1 MGNLGMIAAVTALA
15 LVASTVGLIFL
26 MVLEATG
33 YYWYAAARRE
43 IIANLLKEFGI
54 FRESRVESLKR
65 FGKVVIKNTAFNISH
80 PFHLFPP
87 KDVDN
92 EFKDKVQHFLKWAEK
107 RPSSTAQSHC
117 IDSLAQLEKMTGI
130 TPKYDPFGEVYLSL
144 RDFCSE
150 IEEIKYADFVS
161 YDDVLNLIKEESILT
176 KYFWVKKRWQSGY
189 LLPQM
194 RDFIDYAG
202 RGTTIGLFIGFTI
215 ALILGDPFGLLI
227 TVISVVGAIIG
238 AISCLVRIDLAKNE
252 VNRLN
257 NEKYKNH
264 VRVIVK
270 SIISILCMYLFMNAY
285 FLVVALLHGARIGG

>member
-1 MGNLGMIAAVTALA
+1 MGNLGMIAAVTSLL
-15 LVASTVGLIFL
+15 LVFATLCLIFR
-26 MVLEATG
+26 MVLESTG

-43 IIANLLKEFGI
+43 IIASILNNFGI
-54 FRESRVESLKR
+54 SRESRVESIKR

-92 EFKDKVQHFLKWAEK
+92 EFKDKVQHFLKWVEK
-107 RPSSTAQSHC
+107 EPSSTAQSHC
-117 IDSLAQLEKMTGI
+117 IDSLAQLEKMTGL
-130 TPKYDPFGEVYLSL
+130 TPKYDPFREVYLSL

-150 IEEIKYADFVS
+150 IEGIKYADFVS

-176 KYFWVKKRWQSGY
+176 RYSWVKKRWQSGY
-189 LLPQM
+189 LLPLM
-194 RDFIDYAG
+194 RDFVDYAG

-215 ALILGDPFGLLI
+215 ALILGDPFGLVI
-227 TVISVVGAIIG
+227 TVIPVVGAIIG

-257 NEKYKNH
+257 NKKYRSH
-264 VRVIVK
+264 MRVIVK
-270 SIISILCMYLFMNAY
+270 SIISILCIYLFMNAY
-285 FLVVALLHGARIGG
+285 FLIVALLHGARIGG